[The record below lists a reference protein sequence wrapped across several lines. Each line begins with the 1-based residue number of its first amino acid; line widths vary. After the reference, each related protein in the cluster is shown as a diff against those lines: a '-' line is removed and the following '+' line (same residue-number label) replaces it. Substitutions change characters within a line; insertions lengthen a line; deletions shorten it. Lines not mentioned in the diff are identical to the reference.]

1 MTRHSALRIR
11 SLTSLSIAA
20 AATTLMFA
28 ACGGGE
34 TNTVGG
40 KVNFGGSA
48 GTDGDASANGGS
60 AAGVNGGT
68 GGNGAGFNID
78 ASTNDGALTA
88 DSACESQSAE
98 ATLVKKPVDI
108 IIVIDNSGSM
118 GGEIEAVQNNI
129 NINFAS
135 IIGSSG
141 IDYRV
146 IMLARHGSFS
156 SGQSICVEAPLSGI
170 PAGGCSPPPAQ
181 PVNTATFFHYSEE
194 IASHNSLCKILDTFR
209 KPDEFN
215 LAPNGWEQWLR
226 TESFKM
232 FVEISDDG
240 VSCTSTVTGE
250 NFSDGDNTSGGT
262 TVGNA
267 FDISLRTLSPAM
279 FGDPAGERNYRFYSI
294 VGLAQN
300 SPATDPWPATAPI
313 QDTRCSPGSAGQ
325 GTGYQQLSILTDALR
340 YPSCENASFDSI
352 FLAIADGVIAG
363 SKVACEFDIP
373 EPPEGETIDLETVV
387 VSYTPGAGGA
397 EQRYKQVADAASCAA
412 DSFYIENDRIFL
424 CPDTCTVVQADDA
437 AKVGILF
444 GCSNGIPH

>member
-11 SLTSLSIAA
+11 SLTSLTVAA

-28 ACGGGE
+28 ACGGGDS
-34 TNTVGG
+34 NTAGG
-40 KVNFGGSA
+40 QVNFGGSA
-48 GTDGDASANGGS
+48 GTDNDASAS
-60 AAGVNGGT
+60 GGT
-68 GGNGAGFNID
+68 AAVGNGGNGAGFNID
-78 ASTNDGALTA
+78 ASSNDGALNE

-129 NINFAS
+129 NVNFAN
-135 IIGSSG
+135 IIGNSG

-181 PVNTATFFHYSEE
+181 PSNTATFFHYSEE
-194 IASHNSLCKILDTFR
+194 ISSHNSLCKILDTFR
-209 KPDEFN
+209 KADEFN
-215 LAPNGWEQWLR
+215 LAPSGWEQWLR
-226 TESFKM
+226 ADSFKM

-240 VSCTSTVTGE
+240 VNCTSAVTGD
-250 NFSDGDNTSGGT
+250 NFNDGDSVAGGT
-262 TVGNA
+262 TVGTA
-267 FDISLRTLSPAM
+267 FDTALRTLSPEM
-279 FGDPAGERNYRFYSI
+279 FGAPDGEKNYRFYSI

-300 SPATDPWPATAPI
+300 SPATDPWQPTSPI

-325 GTGYQQLSILTDALR
+325 GTGYQQLSILTEALR

-387 VSYTPGAGGA
+387 VSYTPGSGGA
-397 EQRYKQVADAASCAA
+397 EQRYSQVPNAASCAA

-444 GCSNGIPH
+444 GCNSGIPH